1 MVIWFITIICIISSL
16 ILLIKSKTKV
26 ETSLFFQF
34 SFKPNIIS
42 PKSVFYTLSIINILL
57 LIGTSIF
64 WSFYKKYNESF
75 NEKAPVWIRFG
86 LNQFNLCTENVLA
99 VWYSSMLMLFA
110 SIACFSCFILEKK
123 SLTNKRSRGLTFGW
137 LLLSI
142 MFFGLSA
149 DEMGSWHESLLM
161 IDFSRFLPGAWM
173 NTLTIPIA
181 LVGLLMG
188 AFFWLHVKS
197 KPISFVLMIVG
208 LILYLSN
215 PFLERMEHI
224 LANEGLTQLNS
235 LIWLEEGG
243 EIFGTLSFLMATI
256 LYATN
261 LKGFT
266 TKVSVSYLTYPAII
280 CGALITIGIWVSNI
294 YPKYFPRGDVGIAQN
309 WFPAMLSMIAGLVAL
324 NFMSQKRN
332 FVYIS
337 TALFAILNSMYYG
350 GNILGWIYGLDKHR
364 TFVHSILLVLAAIA
378 MIFLVKKINSTKYWI
393 VFSLWIIIYTY
404 TLNINPSYAQYT
416 NALSAYL
423 FLLLLLP
430 LYQVPKVNSG
440 YNGQQVITSNEGI
453 P

>member
-1 MVIWFITIICIISSL
+1 MVTWFIAFIGVISSL
-16 ILLIKSKTKV
+16 VIFKKNKTKDAAL
-26 ETSLFFQF
+26 LFFQF
-34 SFKPNIIS
+34 SFKPSIIS
-42 PKSVFYTLSIINILL
+42 PKFVFFTLCIVNIII

-99 VWYSSMLMLFA
+99 VWYSSMLMLFV
-110 SIACFSCFILEKK
+110 SIACFSCFVLEKR
-123 SLTNKRSRGLTFGW
+123 SLTNKRSRKLSFGW

-149 DEMGSWHESLLM
+149 DEMGSWHESILM
-161 IDFSRFLPGAWM
+161 IDFSHLLPINWM
-173 NTLTIPIA
+173 NALTIPIA

-188 AFFWLHVKS
+188 TFFWLHVKS
-197 KPISFVLMIVG
+197 KPISFVLMIIG

-215 PFLERMEHI
+215 PFLERLEHI

-256 LYATN
+256 LYATKI
-261 LKGFT
+261 KGFT
-266 TKVSVSYLTYPAII
+266 TKLSIRYFTYPAIVF
-280 CGALITIGIWVSNI
+280 GALIITGVWISNI
-294 YPKYFPRGDVGIAQN
+294 YPKYLPRGDDGIAQN
-309 WFPAMLSMIAGLVAL
+309 WFPAMLSMIAGLAAL
-324 NFMSQKRN
+324 GFILKKINFA
-332 FVYIS
+332 YIS
-337 TALFAILNSMYYG
+337 IAFFAIINSMYYG
-350 GNILGWIYGLDKHR
+350 GNILGWVYGSDKYR
-364 TFVHSILLVLAAIA
+364 TFVHSVLILLAVIN
-378 MIFLVKKINSTKYWI
+378 MILLVKKINKFKYWL
-393 VFSLWIIIYTY
+393 VFSLWIIFYTY

-416 NALSAYL
+416 DALSAYL

-430 LYQVPKVNSG
+430 LYQVQNKSIELK
-440 YNGQQVITSNEGI
+440 ITSSEAI